1 MDVRLIRTFSK
12 APNTSTGRHHRHTGI
27 GHGIP
32 VPFMRHIYIV
42 SHHRGNLFGHFHR
55 DHSRLFR
62 RVLITRLRSAF
73 SSSVSFGSLKAA
85 NTRSY
90 ASLSR
95 VYIPDQPFT
104 NDGCLR
110 RDCPHLAFHIGI
122 FLLTDRQVCH
132 HLGKCRRN
140 SPVQSRDTSPP
151 GTGALPAVSAR
162 NPLIV
167 KSTSIVSI
175 I

>member
-1 MDVRLIRTFSK
+1 
-12 APNTSTGRHHRHTGI
+12 
-27 GHGIP
+27 
-32 VPFMRHIYIV
+32 MRHIYN
-42 SHHRGNLFGHFHR
+42 SLHHRGNLFGHFHR

-62 RVLITRLRSAF
+62 RILDHPAALGFFLLRFLREFKGGKHTVVRFAI
-73 SSSVSFGSLKAA
+73 A
-85 NTRSY
+85 
-90 ASLSR
+90 

-140 SPVQSRDTSPP
+140 SPVQSRDTSAP
-151 GTGALPAVSAR
+151 R
-162 NPLIV
+162 NRRATRRFGK
-167 KSTSIVSI
+167 KSFDCQIYKHCVYYLRLNILSSSRQTI
-175 I
+175 